1 MIEERLIP
9 KQIRETAERVLG
21 STGIC
26 KIEQVV
32 ETPGIGPGIKG
43 PAPLMPDL
51 IITVRAAVGKPV
63 SLLFAVRSLGQPRF
77 ALMVANSFAA
87 LEKNEPARWYG
98 IFAAPY
104 ISRKTMQICRENG
117 VGCMD
122 LAGNCYLQFNGIYID
137 IQGKPNP
144 YPARRTLKSL
154 FSPKSARV
162 LRALL
167 ENPRREW
174 LVQELSREVEVSIGQ
189 VSNVKQR
196 LLDYDL
202 VEEATSRGARG
213 FRLKDPKLLLE
224 EWVRN
229 YTYRKNRIANYYSPD
244 DIEEIER
251 KITEY
256 CASKGI
262 GYGFTLT
269 SGADL
274 VAPALRYKRVYA
286 YVDAPPD
293 ELAEA
298 LGWKQVSSGWNV
310 SILTPYDDGIFY
322 GRQEAGGR
330 KVVSDTQLYLDLMG
344 YKPRGE
350 EAAEQL
356 LRERLEKKW

>member
-9 KQIRETAERVLG
+9 EQVRKTAEWVLS

-32 ETPGIGPGIKG
+32 ETPRVEPGRKG
-43 PAPLMPDL
+43 SAPLMPAF
-51 IITVRAAVGKPV
+51 IINVRAAFGEPF
-63 SLLFAVRSLGQPRF
+63 SLLFEVKPLGQPRF
-77 ALMVANSFAA
+77 ALIAANSFAA
-87 LEKNEPARWYG
+87 LEKSEPASWYG

-104 ISRKTMQICRENG
+104 ISKKTMQVCRENG
-117 VGCMD
+117 IGCMD
-122 LAGNCYLQFNGIYID
+122 LAGNCYLQFDGIYID
-137 IQGKPNP
+137 VQGRPNP
-144 YPARRTLKSL
+144 YPARRKLKSI
-154 FSPKSARV
+154 FYPKSARV

-167 ENPRREW
+167 ENPRKEW
-174 LVQELSREVEVSIGQ
+174 LVQDLSKEAGVSIGQ

-202 VEEATSRGARG
+202 VEEAKSQGARG
-213 FRLKDPKLLLE
+213 FLLKDPKLLLE
-224 EWVRN
+224 EWAKN
-229 YTYRKNRIANYYSPD
+229 YTYRKNRIVNYYSPD
-244 DIEEIER
+244 DTEEIER

-256 CASKGI
+256 CANKGI
-262 GYGFTLT
+262 EYGFTLT

-286 YVDAPPD
+286 YVDTPPD
-293 ELAEA
+293 ELAEEF
-298 LGWKQVSSGWNV
+298 GWKEVSSGWNV
-310 SILTPYDDGIFY
+310 SLLVPYDHGIFY

-350 EAAEQL
+350 EAAEQV